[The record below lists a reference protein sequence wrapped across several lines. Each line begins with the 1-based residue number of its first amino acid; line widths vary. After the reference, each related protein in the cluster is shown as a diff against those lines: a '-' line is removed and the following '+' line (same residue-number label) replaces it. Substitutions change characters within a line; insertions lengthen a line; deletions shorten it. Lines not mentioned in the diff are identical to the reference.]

1 MKKLIVL
8 LLTLFFVTG
17 CASAGDSGVSTELKG
32 EAFLL
37 SLVNCDDAYIT
48 RGYGGYEGHQ
58 GTDIAAPEG
67 VAIYAA
73 DDGVVSKTV
82 KMNMGYGI
90 HCVIGHESYDT
101 LYAHCSELTVEKGD
115 IVRKG
120 DVIGYV
126 GNTGNST
133 GAHLHFEV
141 ISNGEKVDAAQWYK

>member
-1 MKKLIVL
+1 MKRLIVL
-8 LLTLFFVTG
+8 LFIMLFVTG
-17 CASAGDSGVSTELKG
+17 CVSAGEGSVNNELTG
-32 EAFLL
+32 EDFLL
-37 SLVNCDDAYIT
+37 SLVNCDDAYIS
-48 RGYGGYEGHQ
+48 RGYGGYDGHK

-67 VAIYAA
+67 VEIYAA
-73 DDGVVSKTV
+73 DDGVISKTV

-101 LYAHCSELTVEKGD
+101 LYAHCSALTVKEGD

-141 ISNGEKVDAAQWYK
+141 IYNGEKIDAVEWYK